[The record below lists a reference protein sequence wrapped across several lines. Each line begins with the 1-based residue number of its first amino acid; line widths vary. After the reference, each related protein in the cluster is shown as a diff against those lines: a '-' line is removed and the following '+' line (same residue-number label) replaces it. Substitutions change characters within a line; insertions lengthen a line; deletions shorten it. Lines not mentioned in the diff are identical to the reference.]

1 MSKFV
6 VVTFPDERKAYEATR
21 AIKQLHGEGS
31 LTLYA
36 LGVVAKE
43 QDGKISVK
51 EAADK
56 GPLGF
61 GVGALI
67 GGLVGLL
74 GGPVGAA
81 IGLTAGAVVGG
92 ISDIADAGVQGD
104 FLEAVS
110 RKLTPGKTAI
120 IAEVA
125 EDWVT
130 PLDTRME
137 GIGGD
142 VMREWRSDFE
152 DAQIEKSI
160 KIQQAELARLE
171 EEATRAAAERKAK
184 LKARIDEAR
193 AKLDAAVKRAPER
206 VQKLQQETEAK
217 IKELEQQ
224 AVKLQGDAKA
234 KIEQRIAAIRTDQ
247 QRRTALLKQAWE
259 LTKQAFA
266 A

>member
-6 VVTFPDERKAYEATR
+6 VVVFPDEKKAYEGTSAL
-21 AIKQLHGEGS
+21 KQLHAEGS
-31 LTLYA
+31 ITVYA
-36 LGVVAKE
+36 SGVVAKE
-43 QDGKISVK
+43 ADGKISVK
-51 EAADK
+51 DPVES
-56 GPLGF
+56 GPLSF

-81 IGLTAGAVVGG
+81 VGLSAGALIGG
-92 ISDIADAGVQGD
+92 IADISNAGVQAD
-104 FLEAVS
+104 FLEAVW
-110 RKLTPGKTAI
+110 RKLTPSKFAVV
-120 IAEVA
+120 AEIA

-137 GIGGD
+137 ALGGE

-152 DAQIEKSI
+152 DAQIEKAI
-160 KIQQAELARLE
+160 KEREAEVAQLE
-171 EEATRAAAERKAK
+171 EEAKRASQERKAK

-193 AKLDAAVKRAPER
+193 AKLDAAVKRGQDR
-206 VQKLQQETEAK
+206 VHKLQQETEAK

-224 AVKLQGDAKA
+224 VAKAQGDAKA
-234 KIEQRIAAIRTDQ
+234 KIEQRIAAIRADQ

-259 LTKQAFA
+259 LTKKAFA

>member
-1 MSKFV
+1 
-6 VVTFPDERKAYEATR
+6 
-21 AIKQLHGEGS
+21 
-31 LTLYA
+31 
-36 LGVVAKE
+36 
-43 QDGKISVK
+43 VK
-51 EAADK
+51 DAVDT

-61 GVGALI
+61 GVGALV

-81 IGLTAGAVVGG
+81 VGLTAGALVGG
-92 ISDIADAGVQGD
+92 ISDITNAGVQGD

-125 EDWVT
+125 EEWVT

-137 GIGGD
+137 TIGGD

-160 KIQQAELARLE
+160 KERQAEVERLE
-171 EEATRAAAERKAK
+171 EELKRATEERKAK
-184 LKARIDEAR
+184 LKARIAEAR
-193 AKLDAAVKRAPER
+193 GQLDAAVKRGQDR
-206 VQKLQQETEAK
+206 VHKLQQETEAK

-224 AVKLQGDAKA
+224 AAKTQGDAKA
-234 KIEQRIAAIRTDQ
+234 KIEKHIAAIRADQ
-247 QRRTALLKQAWE
+247 QRRGALLKQAWD
-259 LTKQAFA
+259 LTKKALA